1 MAWKYSLKSG
11 LKSDWKLCG
20 YFVWNLVEFLWKS
33 VWKFGGNPVRVWY
46 YSRNLVEIWLETWRK
61 FWGKLV
67 EIWLEIWR
75 KSSGNLVEHLNNW
88 RPPARWLRH
97 TSAATVAPEEAFLV
111 DIDGCILQQRPSY
124 EVMGLWI
131 RNFVR
136 KELFGY
142 RLNYVLFWL

>member
-1 MAWKYSLKSG
+1 M
-11 LKSDWKLCG
+11 
-20 YFVWNLVEFLWKS
+20 
-33 VWKFGGNPVRVWY
+33 
-46 YSRNLVEIWLETWRK
+46 EIWLETWMK
-61 FWGKLV
+61 FGGNLV

-124 EVMGLWI
+124 EVIGL
-131 RNFVR
+131 
-136 KELFGY
+136 
-142 RLNYVLFWL
+142 